1 VFSSYYSKVTVKEA
15 SVLVFDLGSV
25 DLGAKVI
32 QRSDSRNC

>member
-1 VFSSYYSKVTVKEA
+1 MFSSYYSKVTVIEA

-32 QRSDSRNC
+32 QHPDSQNF